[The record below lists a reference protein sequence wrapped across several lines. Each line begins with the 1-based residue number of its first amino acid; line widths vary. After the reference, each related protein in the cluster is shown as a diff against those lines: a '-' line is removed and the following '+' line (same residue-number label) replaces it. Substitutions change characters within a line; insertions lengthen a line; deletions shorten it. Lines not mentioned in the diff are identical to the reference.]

1 MIRKTLSLA
10 VALTLASVAHATSYD
25 TPRKATA
32 AAQQALI
39 DAGAPA
45 TLACI
50 NRTHGGAQEIVL
62 IGTDSDGK
70 THYAELW
77 YRDEDER
84 YVLDVHTEM
93 PRYLQS
99 AIPGTQSLDAD
110 CQTLP

>member
-45 TLACI
+45 AMACI
-50 NRTHGGAQEIVL
+50 NRSHGGDQEIVL
-62 IGTDSDGK
+62 IGTDSNGK

-77 YRDEDER
+77 YHVDNER
-84 YVLDVHTEM
+84 YMLDVHDAP
-93 PRYLQS
+93 PRYLEH
-99 AIPGTQSLDAD
+99 AAE
-110 CQTLP
+110 CQQLP